1 MTYEKESATVKA
13 TPCESIHLTLS
24 EKGSFVQFR
33 VSSRAC
39 EQAARTSDT
48 LASAR
53 LQALLMRHL
62 ARAMASDTASMS
74 RDRKFAKA
82 NPLGL
87 MLTSCS
93 VAADCK
99 NWRRHVGPRWRRHV
113 GPPDGARA
121 RLKEIGFPNYDEM
134 DVGPTS
140 ISSHFKSIV
149 NFGIENP
156 RAQSPTRCDQNTPI
170 PF

>member
-1 MTYEKESATVKA
+1 
-13 TPCESIHLTLS
+13 
-24 EKGSFVQFR
+24 
-33 VSSRAC
+33 
-39 EQAARTSDT
+39 
-48 LASAR
+48 
-53 LQALLMRHL
+53 MRHL

-121 RLKEIGFPNYDEM
+121 RTERDE
-134 DVGPTS
+134 GPSTVALCELAV
-140 ISSHFKSIV
+140 HTF
-149 NFGIENP
+149 
-156 RAQSPTRCDQNTPI
+156 
-170 PF
+170 